1 MTELDVGLAQAKK
14 GQMSN
19 KMTRKGW
26 LEGRTGRGDGS
37 AEKREQEART
47 VMERWQIQRTWIQR
61 EPDLIWAGT
70 LGNGCGGRRWAVSND
85 RDATHTRGAES
96 EVTVPS
102 TPLPGQQTP
111 KVS

>member
-1 MTELDVGLAQAKK
+1 MGLAQAKK

-47 VMERWQIQRTWIQR
+47 GMERRQMQRTWIQTGS
-61 EPDLIWAGT
+61 LISDESDSLCVFDEVMFTKKCSKICA
-70 LGNGCGGRRWAVSND
+70 AVS
-85 RDATHTRGAES
+85 
-96 EVTVPS
+96 PMIM
-102 TPLPGQQTP
+102 
-111 KVS
+111 